1 MQKLL
6 PVCYVYY
13 GIGSFCFCVAV
24 FLGFG
29 LKDVHVEQR
38 KVEENFSKSK
48 RQNEV
53 DQDEINI
60 SSLQPKPIKAEMI
73 DEDKKP
79 IFHRSS
85 NSSGSSSA
93 QIDLPFVNN
102 EGRQEGWTE
111 AELTRSSKCKRIFKE
126 YHT

>member
-1 MQKLL
+1 MQKLF
-6 PVCYVYY
+6 PVSYVYY

-48 RQNEV
+48 QQKEG
-53 DQDEINI
+53 DQDVINM
-60 SSLQPKPIKAEMI
+60 SSLQPKPIKPEII
-73 DEDKKP
+73 DEDKKL

-85 NSSGSSSA
+85 NSSSSSSA

-102 EGRQEGWTE
+102 EGRKEGWTE
-111 AELTRSSKCKRIFKE
+111 AELSR
-126 YHT
+126 